1 MRRIIIRNIGALED
15 VDIRLSDINVIIGP
29 QSLGKSTLLKICS
42 YCAWVEKRIQLSQDY
57 SAFANSDLFY
67 QRLVVFHKLDH
78 YFRKGGIWHIPP
90 IRCLSVMTM
99 IPVGSLSV
107 GMKTIVGISAV
118 RLSAIYHLSATW

>member
-67 QRLVVFHKLDH
+67 QRLVVFHKLDR
-78 YFRKGGIWHIPP
+78 YFRKGGV
-90 IRCLSVMTM
+90 S
-99 IPVGSLSV
+99 
-107 GMKTIVGISAV
+107 GIYLRYDV
-118 RLSAIYHLSATW
+118 FQL